1 VNVSDVGFGYDFNT
15 LHNPDD
21 PFAQAYATIC
31 HMTPG
36 TKALNIAAS
45 FIPFLRSL
53 PFPRVVEVAE
63 ARKSISTRPSKLV
76 RQKQSQTISGKGI
89 LSVMIEENRKSQG
102 ILSETEMV
110 DQIMTFLLAG
120 HETTS
125 TAVNPLKHFC

>member
-21 PFAQAYATIC
+21 PFAKAYATIC

-63 ARKSISTRPSKLV
+63 ARKSISTRATKLV
-76 RQKQSQTISGKGI
+76 
-89 LSVMIEENRKSQG
+89 
-102 ILSETEMV
+102 
-110 DQIMTFLLAG
+110 
-120 HETTS
+120 
-125 TAVNPLKHFC
+125 